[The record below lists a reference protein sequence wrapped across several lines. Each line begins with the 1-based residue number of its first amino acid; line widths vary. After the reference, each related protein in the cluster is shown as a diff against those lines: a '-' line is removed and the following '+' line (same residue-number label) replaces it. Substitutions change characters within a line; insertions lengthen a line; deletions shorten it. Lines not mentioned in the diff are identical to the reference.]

1 MTHTAV
7 ISRLQITLE
16 YQRKKGGGETWLA
29 KGWRTNLRDDM
40 ASGILK
46 RRGLLILGICAAA
59 VAVYATRS
67 MWTGGASTAQAPP
80 RPQAV
85 SVEVAKAEK
94 KPVPLDVDSIGAVTP
109 ISSVALKSRLETT
122 IMAVHFEDG
131 ARVKEGDLLFTL
143 DARQIDAQIAQA
155 EGNLARSRS
164 QLVAAERDLK
174 RYTDLIGKGATTQVN
189 VDNAK
194 TASDT
199 ATAIIQAD
207 EAIVDNLKVQKSFTK
222 ITAPISGR
230 ISAATVKVG
239 NFVRPADTSALAT
252 INQMAPV
259 YVTFAIPQRVLSDL
273 RDAMKAG
280 QSSVTATI
288 PGNGKSETGGIAMVE
303 NTVDPTTGMV
313 TVRGIMGNESE
324 LLWPGILVN
333 TRLTVRT
340 EDAVIVPSVGVQRS
354 QTGNFVF
361 VVRDGKAQVQPVT
374 IGRTFQGVSVVDSG
388 LEGGEDIV
396 VDGQLLLSNGTLVEP
411 RSRKAGA

>member
-1 MTHTAV
+1 
-7 ISRLQITLE
+7 
-16 YQRKKGGGETWLA
+16 
-29 KGWRTNLRDDM
+29 M
-40 ASGILK
+40 ASGLLK
-46 RRGLLILGICAAA
+46 RRGLLILGVCVIAIAA
-59 VAVYATRS
+59 YATRS
-67 MWTGGASTAQAPP
+67 MWTGGATTAQAPP

-122 IMAVHFEDG
+122 IMEVHFEDG

-155 EGNLARSRS
+155 EGNLARSKS

-174 RYTDLIGKGATTQVN
+174 RYSDLIGKGATTQVS
-189 VDNAK
+189 VDNAR

-199 ATAIIQAD
+199 ATATIQAD
-207 EAIVDNLKVQKSFTK
+207 QAILDNLKVQKSYTK

-273 RDAMKAG
+273 RDAMKVG
-280 QSSVTATI
+280 QASVTATI
-288 PGNGKSETGGIAMVE
+288 PGNGKSETGTVAMVE
-303 NTVDPTTGMV
+303 NTVDATTGMV

-340 EDAVIVPSVGVQRS
+340 EEAVVVPSVGVQRS

-361 VVRDGKAQVQPVT
+361 VIRDGKAQIQPVT
-374 IGRTFQGVSVVDSG
+374 ISRTFQGISVVDSG

-396 VDGQLLLSNGTLVEP
+396 VDGQLLLSNGTPVAP